1 MDFADGLVR
10 HSSHEIDLRIM
21 PARFWK
27 WRMRGAA
34 LHFVRTLKHL
44 NAYDALIC
52 TSLMSL
58 ADFKSL
64 CNDKCPPA
72 LVYFHEN
79 QLTYPVGPEAVRDV
93 HFGFTDI
100 TTALAADRIL
110 FNSKTHFSNFF
121 DYLPG
126 FIRMMPDFRPKWVI
140 DKIHS
145 KSAVCHPGCHLSA
158 APRPVWPTPKTP
170 PVVIWNHRW
179 EFDKQPEIFFDAL
192 SRVADKGID
201 FRLAILGEAYDTVPE
216 SFKTARHRFKEKII
230 HCGYVRDKAEY
241 LEWLRTGSVVISTAI
256 QENFGISIVEAV
268 RFGCLPLVPN
278 RLAYPEII
286 PANAHHLC
294 LYDTFEDL
302 VAKLSDILLQF
313 SRHESLRQHLSD
325 AMGQYDWTIR
335 IAEFD
340 REFAR
345 LASLPS
351 K

>member
-10 HSSHEIDLRIM
+10 HSSHEIDLRVM

-34 LHFVRTLKHL
+34 LHFVRTLKNL
-44 NAYDALIC
+44 NTYDALIC
-52 TSLMSL
+52 SGLMSL

-64 CNDKCPPA
+64 CNDKCPPV

-100 TTALAADRIL
+100 TTALTADRVL
-110 FNSKTHFSNFF
+110 FNSKAHYSSFF
-121 DYLPG
+121 LHLPD
-126 FIRMMPDFRPKWVI
+126 FIRMMPDFRPTWTI
-140 DKIHS
+140 NKIRS
-145 KSAVCHPGCHLSA
+145 KAAVCHPGCHLSA
-158 APRPVWPTPKTP
+158 APPPVWQTRHTP
-170 PVVIWNHRW
+170 PVIIWNHRW
-179 EFDKQPEIFFDAL
+179 EFDKQPEMFFEAL
-192 SRVADKGID
+192 SQVTEKGID
-201 FRLAILGEAYDTVPE
+201 FRLAILGEAYDTAPE
-216 SFKTARHRFKEKII
+216 SFKTARYRFEEKII
-230 HCGYVRDKAEY
+230 HYGYVPNKSEY
-241 LEWLRTGSVVISTAI
+241 LEWLRAGSVVISTAI
-256 QENFGISIVEAV
+256 QENFGISIIEAV

-278 RLAYPEII
+278 RLSYPEII

-294 LYDTFEDL
+294 LYDTFEAL
-302 VAKLSDILLQF
+302 VAKLSDILIQF
-313 SRHESLRQHLSD
+313 SNYESLRRHLSY
-325 AMGQYDWTIR
+325 AMGQYDWTMR